1 MNVRGIKRGILQVC
15 LRHLLIFG
23 FCSLAADAVAQML
36 VPQHIDSL
44 VRRMNSTAKIAQ
56 ISARTLYD
64 TADNDSLGIPGM
76 KMLDGPH
83 GIHAKGCT
91 SFPTGIAV
99 AATWDRQT
107 AWDVGQAMAEE
118 FWSHGEDIG
127 LAPCIDISLDPRGGR
142 TAESAGEDPYISGQT
157 GAWFIRGFQ
166 QLPVMACLKHFEIEG
181 KQAYRTTCNEIIA
194 ERDLMEHFG
203 YNFRTAIQE
212 GLPLSLMSSYN
223 LVNGIQGNENR
234 HLQTTILRS
243 RWGYPFLAMSDWIAV
258 KDGDRALKAGTD
270 LCMGSMHFKSQLPR
284 DLSNG
289 LITEADLDTA
299 VRRVLLSK
307 YASGLI
313 SYRPSPAISYLD
325 TKEHQDIC
333 REAARKSIVLLR
345 NQSVQGRTLLPLGS
359 NARIA
364 LIGPNATTSNL
375 NCYGSSE
382 TFPSYATSIRDGLET
397 KTSQLTICQGCSI
410 DAEISGGREEAL
422 KAAKEAD
429 FVVFAGGIDKT
440 IEGELIAN
448 IKVNDR
454 QTTALPSAQQQLI
467 KDIAAVNPNIIVVLQ
482 SGGILTLA
490 DCIDNIPSLVYAF
503 YGGQEAGNAI
513 ADVLFGDYN
522 PAGRLPVTM
531 PADDSQLPE
540 WNDTYYSDDFGT
552 GYRWFD
558 RKGIKPQFAFG
569 HGLSYT
575 TFSYSN
581 LKIIPLASVN
591 AAAQRAPYKQMH
603 ASKMQAAMPSVPTNA
618 PYSFYS
624 DSRLAAYVTQEM
636 SEENTMSGNLQA
648 EGASVSLPAGTPLL
662 VTADITN
669 TGSKEGEEVAQ
680 LYLTNHTEEHY
691 VPVKEL
697 RGYERISLQPGET
710 SSVYFFL
717 NAEDFYFWNTETQ
730 AYEVTPATYSIAVG
744 GASDNLPLT
753 SSFTLTASAGRPD
766 LKATGIFTHPRYP
779 RTGDKVT
786 FYTYVKN
793 QGNAPLKASDSWN
806 VIWTIDGKKV
816 ASAQINSASEQP
828 VNDSL
833 LPDANTLA
841 PGEGTMIF
849 ATVNNWQP
857 RLADQYLLSVQ
868 VDTGKKLTEWRT
880 DNNGCSMLLQVDE
893 NPLWDSVETPAEA
906 MPMQTNTLY
915 DLTGRRVS
923 GNHNPT
929 INRQFP
935 KGIYILNGKKIIIR

>member
-1 MNVRGIKRGILQVC
+1 MKACGIERSKLWASLRNLLLFCLFHGQWAMVC
-15 LRHLLIFG
+15 GLWAVA
-23 FCSLAADAVAQML
+23 SDAVAQKI
-36 VPQHIDSL
+36 VTQHIDSL
-44 VRRMNSTAKIAQ
+44 VRRMDSTAKIAQ

-64 TADNDSLGIPGM
+64 TADNDSLGIPGF

-83 GIHAKGCT
+83 GVHAQGCT

-99 AATWDRQT
+99 AATWDRIT
-107 AWDVGQAMAEE
+107 AWNVGLAMAEE
-118 FWSHGEDIG
+118 FWSHGEHIG

-157 GAWFIRGFQ
+157 GTWFIRGFQ

-181 KQAYRTTCNEIIA
+181 KQAYRTTCNEIIQ

-234 HLQTTILRS
+234 HLQTDILRS
-243 RWGYPFLAMSDWIAV
+243 RWGFPFLAMSDWIAV

-299 VRRVLLSK
+299 VKRVLLSK
-307 YASGLI
+307 YAAGMM
-313 SYRPSPAISYLD
+313 SYRPTPSYSLLD
-325 TKEHQDIC
+325 NEEHREIC

-345 NQSVQGRTLLPLGS
+345 NNAVEGKTLLPLS
-359 NARIA
+359 RNKRIA

-382 TFPSYATSIRDGLET
+382 TFPTYATSVDDGIRA
-397 KTSQLTICQGCSI
+397 KTSSVTTIQGCAI
-410 DAEISGGREEAL
+410 NAEIAGGKEQAL
-422 KAAKEAD
+422 RAASQAD
-429 FVVFAGGIDKT
+429 VVIFAGGIDKT

-448 IKVNDR
+448 IQVNDR
-454 QTTALPSAQQQLI
+454 QTTALPSVQQQLI
-467 KDIAAVNPNIIVVLQ
+467 NDIAAVNPNIIVVLQ
-482 SGGILTLA
+482 SGGVLSLP
-490 DCIDNIPSLVYAF
+490 DCINSIPALVYAF

-531 PADDSQLPE
+531 PTSDEQLPE
-540 WNDTYYSDDFGT
+540 WNDTYYTDDFGT

-558 RKGIKPQFAFG
+558 RMDLKPQFAFG

-575 TFSYSN
+575 RFNYSN
-581 LKIIPLASVN
+581 ITINSVLGGSP
-591 AAAQRAPYKQMH
+591 AET
-603 ASKMQAAMPSVPTNA
+603 PT
-618 PYSFYS
+618 
-624 DSRLAAYVTQEM
+624 
-636 SEENTMSGNLQA
+636 
-648 EGASVSLPAGTPLL
+648 LPAGTPLL
-662 VTADITN
+662 ITADITN
-669 TGSKEGEEVAQ
+669 TGTLPGEEVAQ
-680 LYLTNHTEEHY
+680 LYLTNHTSDHY

-710 SSVYFFL
+710 ATVHFFL
-717 NAEDFYFWNTETQ
+717 NAEDFYFWNTETKT
-730 AYEVTPATYSIAVG
+730 YEVTPATYTAAVG
-744 GASDNLPLT
+744 GASDNLPL
-753 SSFTLTASAGRPD
+753 SADFTLTPSAGRPD
-766 LKATGIFTHPRYP
+766 LKATGVFTNPRYP
-779 RTGDKVT
+779 RTGDRVT
-786 FYTYVKN
+786 FYAYVKN
-793 QGNAPLKASDSWN
+793 QGNAPLTASDRWN
-806 VIWTIDGKKV
+806 VKWTIDGQKV
-816 ASAQINSASEQP
+816 ASAAISASESIP
-828 VNDSL
+828 TSDPL
-833 LPDANTLA
+833 LPSALTLA

-868 VDTGKKLTEWRT
+868 VDPEKSLNEWRT
-880 DNNGCSMLLQVDE
+880 DNNGCSALLQIDE
-893 NPLWDSVETPAEA
+893 NPDWDSVIAISETQSSE
-906 MPMQTNTLY
+906 TNAIY
-915 DLTGRRVS
+915 DLSGRRVANS
-923 GNHNPT
+923 QLSTLNS
-929 INRQFP
+929 QLP
-935 KGIYILNGKKIIIR
+935 KGIYILNGKKIIIK